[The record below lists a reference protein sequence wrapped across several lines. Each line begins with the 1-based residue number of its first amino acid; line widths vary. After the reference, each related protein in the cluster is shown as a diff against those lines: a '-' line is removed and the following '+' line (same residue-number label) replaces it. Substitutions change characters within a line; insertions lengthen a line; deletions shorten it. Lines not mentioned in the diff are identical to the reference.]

1 MQVLYHYV
9 LKKIEILS
17 VKKLGFFLSLSDLQF
32 LFPKVQRFSQLT
44 FGLTYLLV
52 DDVKHSV
59 KVGISPAHVFDAA
72 IRLKWAL

>member
-1 MQVLYHYV
+1 MLA
-9 LKKIEILS
+9 LKT
-17 VKKLGFFLSLSDLQF
+17 GFFLSLSDLQF

>member
-1 MQVLYHYV
+1 MQVLYHYYLKV
-9 LKKIEILS
+9 LKYYQSKNC
-17 VKKLGFFLSLSDLQF
+17 FFSLSDLQF